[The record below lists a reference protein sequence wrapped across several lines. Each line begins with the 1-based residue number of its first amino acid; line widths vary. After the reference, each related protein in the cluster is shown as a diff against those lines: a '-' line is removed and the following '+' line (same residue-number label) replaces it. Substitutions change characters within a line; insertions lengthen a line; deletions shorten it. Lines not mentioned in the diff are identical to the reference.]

1 VAREQRKLAAIVAAD
16 VVGYSRL
23 MGRDESG
30 TLARLR
36 KNRSEHLDPVLRKYG
51 GRLVKL
57 TGDGVLV
64 EFASAVD
71 ALSATIEFQQAMVE
85 ANRGQPADMVLVF
98 RMGLHLGDL
107 IVEGDDLYGDGVNVA
122 ARLEAEATAGGIV
135 ISRTV
140 HEAVAGRLHATF
152 DDLGHLELKNIE
164 RPVHAFSVKWQP
176 EDWQLSAVP
185 NASVAAPAASHR
197 PLPLP
202 DKPSIAV
209 LPFQNMSG
217 DPEQEY
223 FADGM
228 VEEIITALS
237 RFRSLFVIA
246 RNSSFTYKGRAVDV
260 KQVGRELGVRYV
272 MEGSVRK
279 AASRLRVAA
288 QLIDAMTGAHI
299 WAERF
304 DGAREDIFDLQ
315 DQVTEKVVAAI
326 APNVER
332 VEIARAKRKPSSSLD
347 AYEYYLRGLAFWT
360 PPTRDSVDQAQTMFH
375 RAIEL
380 DPEFA
385 AAYGAAAWCY
395 TIRKGYGWNAGTAEE
410 KTEVS
415 RLARAT
421 VRLGQDDAMTLA
433 YAAYAYAYVIHDLQ
447 TAKAVID
454 QALVLNPNVAAA
466 WAVSGWV
473 NVWLGDATIAL
484 EHLQRAMRLSP
495 LDLAA
500 NTMRNAMAHACFY
513 LGRYQEAFRWADV
526 NLRDRPDSHT
536 ALRIAAASA
545 AFAGLSDVAQRMGE
559 RLLAAHPEFRISAL
573 KGILGPYQNLAFI
586 DKYAEG
592 LRKAGL
598 PE

>member
-1 VAREQRKLAAIVAAD
+1 
-16 VVGYSRL
+16 

-36 KNRSEHLDPVLRKYG
+36 EHRKERLEPALSRYG

-57 TGDGVLV
+57 TGDGALV

-71 ALSATIEFQQAMVE
+71 ALSAAIEFQQSVGG
-85 ANRGQPADMVLVF
+85 ANRERPETERILF
-98 RMGLHLGDL
+98 RIGLHLGDL
-107 IVEGDDLYGDGVNVA
+107 IVDGDDLYGDGVNIA
-122 ARLEAEATAGGIV
+122 ARLEAEAPPGGIIV
-135 ISRTV
+135 SRAV
-140 HEAVAGRLHATF
+140 REAVQGRLKADLHA
-152 DDLGHLELKNIE
+152 LGELALKNID
-164 RPVHAFSVKWQP
+164 RPIRAFRAEWK
-176 EDWQLSAVP
+176 EGDWQTAAPTIQSSGPA
-185 NASVAAPAASHR
+185 NASTPALA
-197 PLPLP
+197 LP

-209 LPFQNMSG
+209 LPFENMSG

-223 FADGM
+223 FVDGL
-228 VEEIITALS
+228 VEDIITALS

-246 RNSSFTYKGRAVDV
+246 RNSSFAYKGRSPDV
-260 KQVGRELGVRYV
+260 RQAGRELGVRYV
-272 MEGSVRK
+272 LEGSVRK
-279 AASRLRVAA
+279 AASRLRVTA
-288 QLIDAMTGAHI
+288 QLIDAMTGAHL

-304 DGAREDIFDLQ
+304 DGAREDVFDLQ
-315 DQVTEKVVAAI
+315 DKLTVKVVAAI

-332 VEIARAKRKPSSSLD
+332 AEIARAKRKPASNLD
-347 AYEYYLRGLAFWT
+347 AYEYYLRGVACWNPAT
-360 PPTRDSVDQAQTMFH
+360 KNSVGQAQAMFR

-395 TIRKGYGWNAGTAEE
+395 TILKGYGWAAGTAEE
-410 KTEVS
+410 KTEIS
-415 RLARAT
+415 RLAQAA

-433 YAAYAYAYVIHDLQ
+433 YAAYAYAYVIQDLQ

-466 WAVSGWV
+466 WAISGWV

-484 EHLQRAMRLSP
+484 EHLERAMRLSP

-513 LGRYQEAFRWADV
+513 LDRYDEAALWAEK

-545 AFAGLSDVAQRMGE
+545 AFAGRDEVARKTGK
-559 RLLAAHPEFRISAL
+559 RLLAAHPEFRVSAL
-573 KGILGPYQNLAFI
+573 KGILGPYQKAEYL
-586 DKYAEG
+586 DKYVEG
-592 LRKAGL
+592 LRRAGL
-598 PE
+598 PES